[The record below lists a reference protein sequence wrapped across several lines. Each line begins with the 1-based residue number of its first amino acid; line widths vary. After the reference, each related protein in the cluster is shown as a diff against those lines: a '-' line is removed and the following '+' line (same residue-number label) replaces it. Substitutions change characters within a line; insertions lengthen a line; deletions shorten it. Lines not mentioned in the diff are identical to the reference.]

1 MYRER
6 ERVIVEVDREQRV
19 FISEMEERERLFVL
33 GLKTRI
39 AKERDEDAS
48 LAKRWKKKK
57 KTGRKTKKERKNC
70 ESYFVVHEFLSMRVY
85 YRKRNTFTMQSFSR
99 FCFWLLVFSLF
110 IIFARKERRIQDGDA
125 RWRRACRA
133 TRRGSLF
140 FAISF
145 LDF

>member
-1 MYRER
+1 
-6 ERVIVEVDREQRV
+6 
-19 FISEMEERERLFVL
+19 MEERETLCVVRVEEEE
-33 GLKTRI
+33 I
-39 AKERDEDAS
+39 AKEKDEDPS
-48 LAKRWKKKK
+48 LAERWKKKK
-57 KTGRKTKKERKNC
+57 KTERKTKKERKKC
-70 ESYFVVHEFLSMRVY
+70 ESYFVVREFLSMRVY

-99 FCFWLLVFSLF
+99 FCFWLLVFFPLLS
-110 IIFARKERRIQDGDA
+110 IFARKERRIPDGDA

>member
-1 MYRER
+1 
-6 ERVIVEVDREQRV
+6 
-19 FISEMEERERLFVL
+19 MEERRETLCVRVEKKRIDCERES
-33 GLKTRI
+33 
-39 AKERDEDAS
+39 ERRGRVSRREAME
-48 LAKRWKKKK
+48 KKK
-57 KTGRKTKKERKNC
+57 KTERKTKKERNNC

-85 YRKRNTFTMQSFSR
+85 YRKRNTFTMHSFSHLVL
-99 FCFWLLVFSLF
+99 FLACCFFSLF
-110 IIFARKERRIQDGDA
+110 SIFARKERRIQDGDA